1 MFIYVLVTVF
11 YELLYIFQGTSEEW
25 RSVFY
30 ICAGLSV
37 LGIVVFGTLST
48 GEIQPWSRTNMELII
63 TNRETSVNQE
73 TEDGAKTNMEHEIN
87 EDAKDTTIEQ
97 ETLLSHNERTRKHLL
112 ESILTNPE

>member
-1 MFIYVLVTVF
+1 M
-11 YELLYIFQGTSEEW
+11 
-25 RSVFY
+25 FY

-48 GEIQPWSRTNMELII
+48 GEIQPWSRTNIELIV
-63 TNRETSVNQE
+63 TNGKTSVYQE
-73 TEDGAKTNMEHEIN
+73 TEDCVKTNIEHEIN

-97 ETLLSHNERTRKHLL
+97 ETLLSHTERTGMHLE